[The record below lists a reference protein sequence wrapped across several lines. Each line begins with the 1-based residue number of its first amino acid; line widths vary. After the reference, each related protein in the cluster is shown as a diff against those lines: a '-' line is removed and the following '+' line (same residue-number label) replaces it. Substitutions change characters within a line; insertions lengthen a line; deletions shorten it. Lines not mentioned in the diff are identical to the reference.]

1 MASSTRHQLS
11 LSLLTEVKPLSGTL
25 LSPVQLVI
33 IISTPGKGQNKTNE
47 KLIKVHVGQL
57 KIEIHKEMNS
67 DTVRLN
73 S

>member
-47 KLIKVHVGQL
+47 KLIEVHVGQL
-57 KIEIHKEMNS
+57 KIEIHKEMNR
-67 DTVRLN
+67 DTVRPN